1 VIDLQRLGARAA
13 APSAAGV
20 DAHFAI
26 LLPGIEP
33 GDGYDVGGR
42 VIHTEDRFAPDVSAR
57 TFSLVR
63 VADDPDGL
71 CRPRSASTR
80 GQAVFGRSNTY
91 LYRYQLLGGA
101 GQWRL
106 ADEWPFT
113 A

>member
-71 CRPRSASTR
+71 W
-80 GQAVFGRSNTY
+80 QAEVRIDPGSGSFR
-91 LYRYQLLGGA
+91 
-101 GQWRL
+101 
-106 ADEWPFT
+106 
-113 A
+113 